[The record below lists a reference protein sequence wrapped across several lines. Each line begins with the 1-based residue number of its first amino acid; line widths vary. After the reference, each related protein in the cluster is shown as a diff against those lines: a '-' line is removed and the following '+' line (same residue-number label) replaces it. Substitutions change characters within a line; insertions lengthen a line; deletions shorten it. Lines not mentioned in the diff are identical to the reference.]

1 MRKVTPQVIGADANI
16 AAAKLA
22 KTLDKP
28 LNLGIGT
35 MPGHSYQPID
45 PQTFKQASE
54 FLLGFLGLKNKNLNV
69 VPAKGGGSGAISVGI
84 AVLRSMGYRPQFGAF
99 SAWDWTGY
107 ESFCSAQGLEKK
119 YMETDEYDLEDP
131 DALVFI
137 QTNRNGNGTRLTLEK
152 AEALIELNNRLER
165 PNFID
170 LPYFTGSEE
179 ERSVLKLFQEKSQVP
194 TIIAWSP
201 TKIFQ
206 TFAAR
211 PGGAVIV
218 IHPNEAHFE
227 ALGWAG
233 GVAARGTTGFDDAV
247 TRELWEAMAFDQS
260 ELKQR
265 HQHYLQTVQTA
276 TECWRRNAPADFET
290 YFDDALYGGM
300 FRLFPAQA
308 ETQKLMAAENIVPVL
323 MQNGETYKV
332 RVNICGVVQADG
344 SLIPEADTLVAK
356 FFDILTSYLS

>member
-1 MRKVTPQVIGADANI
+1 MRKVTPQIIGADANI

-45 PQTFKQASE
+45 PQTSKQATD
-54 FLLGFLGLKNKNLNV
+54 FLLSFLGLENRNLNV

-84 AVLRSMGYRPQFGAF
+84 AVLRSMGYRPTFGAF
-99 SAWDWTGY
+99 SHWDWTGY

-119 YMETDEYDLEDP
+119 YMLTNEYDLQEP
-131 DALVFI
+131 DAVMFV
-137 QTNRNGNGTRLTLEK
+137 QTNRNGDGTRLTLEK
-152 AEALIELNNRLER
+152 AKALIDLNNRLKR
-165 PNFID
+165 PNFVD

-179 ERSVLKLFQEKSQVP
+179 ERSVLKLFQETSQVP

-218 IHPNEAHFE
+218 LHPDEAHFE
-227 ALGWAG
+227 ALGWVG

-247 TRELWEAMAFDQS
+247 TRELWEAMAFDQTA
-260 ELKQR
+260 LRDR
-265 HQHYLQTVQTA
+265 HQHYLRTVQTA
-276 TECWRRNAPADFET
+276 TECWRRNAPADFST
-290 YFDDALYGGM
+290 YFDDDLYGGM
-300 FRLFPAQA
+300 FRLFPAKA
-308 ETQKLMAAENIVPVL
+308 DSQKLMAAANIVPVL
-323 MQNGETYKV
+323 MQNGDDYKV
-332 RVNICGVVQADG
+332 RINLCGVVQPDG
-344 SLIPEADTLVAK
+344 TLIPKADSLVAK
-356 FFDILTSYLS
+356 FFDILISSNQ